1 MAVDALWDA
10 IFSVCRIT
18 GDGKAVE
25 RWRQVADTIA
35 RQRGEVK
42 ISSVGMLGRYSTP
55 SVVWAVAPAHTW
67 PSGRRTFRSV
77 PREFT

>member
-1 MAVDALWDA
+1 MA
-10 IFSVCRIT
+10 R
-18 GDGKAVE
+18 GKVE
-25 RWRQVADTIA
+25 YTLPSTPS
-35 RQRGEVK
+35 QRGEVK

-77 PREFT
+77 PRELA